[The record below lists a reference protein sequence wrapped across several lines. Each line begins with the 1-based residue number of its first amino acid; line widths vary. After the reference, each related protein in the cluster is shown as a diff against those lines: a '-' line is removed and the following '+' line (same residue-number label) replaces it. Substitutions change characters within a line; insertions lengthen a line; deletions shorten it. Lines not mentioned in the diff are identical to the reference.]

1 MEASSGKKV
10 GLTFFVINVR
20 NYILFIEN
28 FILNNPIKC
37 KTKISEKANLK
48 SKLTGKFL
56 RTIYFE
62 TFLWFDHLI
71 RFN

>member
-37 KTKISEKANLK
+37 KTKISEKAILK
-48 SKLTGKFL
+48 SKLTGKFFI
-56 RTIYFE
+56 TIYFE